1 MRLFLAGAS
10 VGYGFI
16 EYTMPQEAAAA
27 IRAMNRH
34 QIENKTLK
42 VSYARNPSP
51 EIKNA
56 NMYVCGLSS
65 DTDLEH
71 LEALFRPFGTIITAN
86 LLKGLFYT
94 ISTLIITFIYLFLIM
109 IY

>member
-1 MRLFLAGAS
+1 MLLFLAGAS

-16 EYTMPQEAAAA
+16 EYQNEQEAAAA

-71 LEALFRPFGTIITAN
+71 LEALFRPYGTIITAN
-86 LLKGLFYT
+86 LLKGLFFTVYT
-94 ISTLIITFIYLFLIM
+94 PIINLIYLF
-109 IY
+109 